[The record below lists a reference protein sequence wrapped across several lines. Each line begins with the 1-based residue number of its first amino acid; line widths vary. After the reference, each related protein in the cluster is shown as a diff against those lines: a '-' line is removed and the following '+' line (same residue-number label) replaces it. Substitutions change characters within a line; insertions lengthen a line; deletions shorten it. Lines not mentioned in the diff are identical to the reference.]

1 MASKKARPEH
11 RRKIGFAAYLRKYW
25 FLYALALPGL
35 IFLLVFSYGP
45 MYGLLLAFKD
55 KGGYSQ
61 GIMGGPWVGLKYFQE
76 IFSYPDI
83 LRAIGN
89 TLIIN
94 FYNILFGFTFVIFLA
109 LMLNEMRLKKV
120 KAVAQTFVYLP
131 YFLSWIVFAG
141 IIQTFLAPDY
151 GLINSLLKASGQEQ
165 VVFLAEA
172 GMYRGILVIAN
183 IIKTSGYSTII
194 YLAAIA
200 GVSPDLYESAKVDG
214 ANRFHMMWH
223 ITLPRIVPTIAVLF
237 ILQLAG
243 IFSANFDMVY
253 TTYSPLVYST
263 GDVISTY
270 IYRIGIEGGNYSQTT
285 AMGLLFN
292 GLSFIVI
299 ILANR
304 LIRRLDVMGVF

>member
-1 MASKKARPEH
+1 MRFKTNRLNYGK
-11 RRKIGFAAYLRKYW
+11 KIGFVAYMRKYW

-35 IFLLVFSYGP
+35 AFLLLFSYGP

-55 KGGYSQ
+55 LNMGA
-61 GIMGGPWVGLKYFQE
+61 GILNSPWVGLKHFE
-76 IFSYPDI
+76 TIFTYPEI
-83 LRAIGN
+83 LRAIRN

-94 FYNILFGFTFVIFLA
+94 LYNIVFGFTFVIFLA
-109 LMLNEMRLKKV
+109 LMLNELQLKKV

-141 IIQTFLAPDY
+141 ILQTFLAPDY
-151 GLINSLLKASGQEQ
+151 GLVNNLLVAAGKEQ
-165 VVFLAEA
+165 VAFLAQPQL
-172 GMYRGILVIAN
+172 YRGIVVVAG

-214 ANRFHMMWH
+214 ANRFHMLWH

-237 ILQLAG
+237 ILQLAS
-243 IFSANFDMVY
+243 IFSSNFDMIY
-253 TTYSPLVYST
+253 TTYSPMVYST

-270 IYRIGIEGGNYSQTT
+270 IYRVGIGKAQYELST
-285 AMGLLFN
+285 ALGLVFN
-292 GLSFIVI
+292 SLSLVVI
-299 ILANR
+299 LIANKV
-304 LIRRLDVMGVF
+304 ISKLDVMGIF

>member
-1 MASKKARPEH
+1 MPQKTAQLQ
-11 RRKIGFAAYLRKYW
+11 RRKVGVGAYIRKYW
-25 FLYALALPGL
+25 FTYALALPGL
-35 IFLLVFSYGP
+35 CFLLVFSYGP

-61 GIMGGPWVGLKYFQE
+61 GVMGGQWAGLKYFKE

-94 FYNILFGFTFVIFLA
+94 LYDILFGFTFVIFLA
-109 LMLNEMRLKKV
+109 LILNEMRLKRV
-120 KAVAQTFVYLP
+120 KSVAQTFVYLP

-141 IIQTFLAPDY
+141 ILQTFLAPDY
-151 GLINSLLKASGQEQ
+151 GLVNSVLKALGQEQ
-165 VVFLAEA
+165 IVFLAEA

-183 IIKTSGYSTII
+183 IVKMSGYSTII

-200 GVSPDLYESAKVDG
+200 GVSPELYESAKVDG
-214 ANRFHMMWH
+214 ANRFHMIWH

-237 ILQLAG
+237 ILRLAN

-270 IYRIGIEGGNYSQTT
+270 IYRVGIEGGNYSQTT

-292 GLSFIVI
+292 GLSFII
-299 ILANR
+299 IIIANR
-304 LIRRLDVMGVF
+304 LIRKLDVMGIF